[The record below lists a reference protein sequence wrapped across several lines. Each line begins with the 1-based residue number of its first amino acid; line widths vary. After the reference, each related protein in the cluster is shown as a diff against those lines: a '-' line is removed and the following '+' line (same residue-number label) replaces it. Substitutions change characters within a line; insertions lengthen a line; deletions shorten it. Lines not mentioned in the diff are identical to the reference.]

1 MKSTGH
7 DPRILVQDVQPVWI
21 RAVED
26 IFAGEGFSTTSTNSH
41 EEALE
46 MIEAE
51 RFDVVMIGLD
61 SSGVELDWTTYVARI
76 KAIEP
81 SIKVILVSLDEDP
94 ALIQRASENGVDAYV
109 LKRAQPADLIYAIH
123 QVLEPDVY
131 PVSPFGPAKGEATDV
146 DTKGLTPRER
156 EILGLI
162 AEGKSNAE
170 VARALAISETTVKGH
185 LWRLYRKI
193 GVSNRT
199 AAARW
204 VVGDASSEAET
215 GRHA

>member
-1 MKSTGH
+1 MKPKEH
-7 DPRILVQDVQPVWI
+7 DPRILVLDGQPVWI

-26 IFAGEGFSTTSTNSH
+26 IFAGEGFSTTSTSSH
-41 EEALE
+41 GEALE
-46 MIEAE
+46 LMEAE

-61 SSGVELDWTTYVARI
+61 STGADLDWTIYVARI
-76 KAIEP
+76 QAIEP
-81 SIKVILVSLDEDP
+81 SIKVILLSLDEDP
-94 ALIQRASENGVDAYV
+94 ALIQQAGENRVDAYV
-109 LKRAQPADLIYAIH
+109 LKRAQPADLVYAIH

-131 PVSPFGPAKGEATDV
+131 PVSPLGSAKGEATDV
-146 DTKGLTPRER
+146 DKKGLTPRER
-156 EILGLI
+156 EILTLI

-204 VVGDASSEAET
+204 IVGDASSEAET

>member
-1 MKSTGH
+1 MKSNGH
-7 DPRILVQDVQPVWI
+7 DPRILVLDVQPVWI

-26 IFAGEGFSTTSTNSH
+26 IFAGEGFSTTSTSSH

-46 MIEAE
+46 LIEAE

-61 SSGVELDWTTYVARI
+61 SAGAQLDWTIYVARI
-76 KAIEP
+76 QAIEP

-94 ALIQRASENGVDAYV
+94 VLIQRAGENGVDAYV
-109 LKRAQPADLIYAIH
+109 LKRAQPADLVYAIH
-123 QVLEPDVY
+123 QSLEPDVY
-131 PVSPFGPAKGEATDV
+131 PASPLGSASGEASGV
-146 DTKGLTPRER
+146 DKKGLTPRER
-156 EILGLI
+156 EILRLI
-162 AEGKSNAE
+162 AEGKSNSE
-170 VARALAISETTVKGH
+170 VGRALAISETTVKGH

-204 VVGDASSEAET
+204 IVDEGTSEAET
-215 GRHA
+215 GSHA